1 MTTYDIGDQVRVQAT
16 FTNSEGALTD
26 PTVVLT
32 VERPNGSVST
42 VSTTNPSTGV
52 YQGLVTT
59 DAEGHWHY
67 RFQGSGALIAAE
79 VGEFYVRRRRA

>member
-1 MTTYDIGDQVRVQAT
+1 MTTYDIGDQVQVQAT
-16 FTNSEGALTD
+16 FTDSAGTVTNT
-26 PTVVLT
+26 TVVLT
-32 VERPNGSVST
+32 VERPDGTVST

-52 YQGLVTT
+52 YRGTVTV

-67 RFQGSGALIAAE
+67 RFGGSGTIIAAE